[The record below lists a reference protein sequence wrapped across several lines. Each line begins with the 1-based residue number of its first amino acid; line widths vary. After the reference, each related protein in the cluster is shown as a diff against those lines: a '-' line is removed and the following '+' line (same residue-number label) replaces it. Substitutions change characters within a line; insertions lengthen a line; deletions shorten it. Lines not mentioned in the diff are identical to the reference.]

1 MKLSNLLF
9 NSLKESPKEAKI
21 ISHQLMLRSSMIR
34 QHTSGIYTW
43 LPLGFKVLKNIEN
56 IIRNN
61 QDEIGCNEMLMSTIQ
76 SSELWK
82 KSGRYADYGK
92 EMLRITDRHDNDL
105 LYGPTNEEVITDLFS
120 DYVNSY
126 KGLPK
131 YLYHIQWKFRDEIR
145 PRFGVM
151 RGREFLMKDAY
162 SFDLTEEAAFE
173 TYKKFFRSYLKTFLD
188 LGLQPIPVKAA
199 TGDIGGDLSHEFQI
213 LANTGESELAYD
225 SKLVDSNLYEKSYEE
240 ITAMY
245 SASDEMIDKS
255 KSDVII
261 GRGIEVG
268 HIFHFGQKYS
278 LPMRANI
285 TDKEGKNISVFM
297 GSYGVGLSRLVGA
310 VIEANHEQKGMI
322 WPKEIT
328 PWDLNLINLKSGDD
342 DCDRICTDLYSV
354 MNNNAL
360 KILYDDTR
368 ERAGAKLARA
378 DLIGLPY
385 QIMIGPKGIKDQL
398 YDLKC
403 RKSGDISRLSYNE
416 LLNFVH
422 IEFYIVEMHLR
433 NLLVMA
439 NCGLTFPYLI

>member
-199 TGDIGGDLSHEFQI
+199 TGAIGGDLSHEFQI

-240 ITAMY
+240 ITTMY

-268 HIFHFGQKYS
+268 HIFNFGTKYTKP
-278 LPMRANI
+278 LECFVLNQDGKRI
-285 TDKEGKNISVFM
+285 TPYM
-297 GSYGVGLSRLVGA
+297 GSYGIGVSRLTA
-310 VIEANHEQKGMI
+310 AIIEAFH
-322 WPKEIT
+322 
-328 PWDLNLINLKSGDD
+328 DD
-342 DCDRICTDLYSV
+342 
-354 MNNNAL
+354 
-360 KILYDDTR
+360 
-368 ERAGAKLARA
+368 
-378 DLIGLPY
+378 
-385 QIMIGPKGIKDQL
+385 KGIKWPINISPFKINIIMQSNSDYVSDVESIYNL
-398 YDLKC
+398 LITKYDNVSLDDRDLSIG
-403 RKSGDISRLSYNE
+403 RKIKDSELIGIPWTLIIGNNFKEKGQIELISRSNSDKIFLSKQE
-416 LLNFVH
+416 IENF
-422 IEFYIVEMHLR
+422 EFEQY
-433 NLLVMA
+433 
-439 NCGLTFPYLI
+439 TP

>member
-56 IIRNN
+56 IIRDN

-162 SFDLTEEAAFE
+162 SFDLTEEGAFE

-199 TGDIGGDLSHEFQI
+199 TGAIGGDLSHEFQI

-240 ITAMY
+240 ITTMY

-268 HIFHFGQKYS
+268 HIFNFGTKYTKP
-278 LPMRANI
+278 LECFVLNQDGKRI
-285 TDKEGKNISVFM
+285 TPYM
-297 GSYGVGLSRLVGA
+297 GSYGIGVSRLTA
-310 VIEANHEQKGMI
+310 AIIEAFH
-322 WPKEIT
+322 
-328 PWDLNLINLKSGDD
+328 DD
-342 DCDRICTDLYSV
+342 
-354 MNNNAL
+354 
-360 KILYDDTR
+360 
-368 ERAGAKLARA
+368 
-378 DLIGLPY
+378 
-385 QIMIGPKGIKDQL
+385 KGIKWPINISPFKINIIMQPNSDYVSDVESIYNL
-398 YDLKC
+398 LITKYDNVSLDDRDLSIG
-403 RKSGDISRLSYNE
+403 RKIKDSELIGIPWTLIIGNNFKEKGQIELISRSNSDKIFLSKQE
-416 LLNFVH
+416 IENF
-422 IEFYIVEMHLR
+422 EFEQY
-433 NLLVMA
+433 
-439 NCGLTFPYLI
+439 TP

>member
-43 LPLGFKVLKNIEN
+43 LPIGFKVLKNIEN

-199 TGDIGGDLSHEFQI
+199 TGAIGGDLSHEFQI

-240 ITAMY
+240 ITTMY

-255 KSDVII
+255 KSNVII

-268 HIFHFGQKYS
+268 HIFNFGTKYTKP
-278 LPMRANI
+278 LECYVLNQDGKRI
-285 TDKEGKNISVFM
+285 TPYM
-297 GSYGVGLSRLVGA
+297 GSYGIGVSRLTA
-310 VIEANHEQKGMI
+310 AIIEAFH
-322 WPKEIT
+322 
-328 PWDLNLINLKSGDD
+328 DD
-342 DCDRICTDLYSV
+342 
-354 MNNNAL
+354 
-360 KILYDDTR
+360 
-368 ERAGAKLARA
+368 
-378 DLIGLPY
+378 
-385 QIMIGPKGIKDQL
+385 KGIKWPINISPFKINIIMQPNPDYISDVESIYNL
-398 YDLKC
+398 LITKYDNVSLDDRDLSIG
-403 RKSGDISRLSYNE
+403 RKIKDSELIGIPWTLIIGNNFKEKGQIELISRSNSDKIFLSKQE
-416 LLNFVH
+416 IENF
-422 IEFYIVEMHLR
+422 EFEQY
-433 NLLVMA
+433 
-439 NCGLTFPYLI
+439 TP

>member
-199 TGDIGGDLSHEFQI
+199 TGAIGGDLSHEFQI

-240 ITAMY
+240 ITTMY

-268 HIFHFGQKYS
+268 HIFNFGTKYTKP
-278 LPMRANI
+278 LECFVLNQDGIRI
-285 TDKEGKNISVFM
+285 TPYM
-297 GSYGVGLSRLVGA
+297 GSYGIGVSRLTA
-310 VIEANHEQKGMI
+310 AIIEAFH
-322 WPKEIT
+322 
-328 PWDLNLINLKSGDD
+328 DD
-342 DCDRICTDLYSV
+342 
-354 MNNNAL
+354 
-360 KILYDDTR
+360 
-368 ERAGAKLARA
+368 
-378 DLIGLPY
+378 
-385 QIMIGPKGIKDQL
+385 KGIKWPINISPFKINIIMQPNPDYISDVESIYNL
-398 YDLKC
+398 LITKYDNVSLDDRDLSIG
-403 RKSGDISRLSYNE
+403 RKIKDSELIGIPWTMIIGNNFKEKGQIELISRSNSDKIFLSKQE
-416 LLNFVH
+416 IENF
-422 IEFYIVEMHLR
+422 EFEQY
-433 NLLVMA
+433 
-439 NCGLTFPYLI
+439 TP

>member
-199 TGDIGGDLSHEFQI
+199 TGAIGGDLSHEFQI

-225 SKLVDSNLYEKSYEE
+225 SKLVDSNLYKKSYEE

-268 HIFHFGQKYS
+268 HIFNFGTKYTKP
-278 LPMRANI
+278 LECFVLNQDGKRI
-285 TDKEGKNISVFM
+285 TPYM
-297 GSYGVGLSRLVGA
+297 GSYGIGVSRLTA
-310 VIEANHEQKGMI
+310 AIIEAFH
-322 WPKEIT
+322 
-328 PWDLNLINLKSGDD
+328 DD
-342 DCDRICTDLYSV
+342 
-354 MNNNAL
+354 
-360 KILYDDTR
+360 
-368 ERAGAKLARA
+368 
-378 DLIGLPY
+378 
-385 QIMIGPKGIKDQL
+385 KGIKWPINISPFKINIIMQPNSDYISDVESIYNL
-398 YDLKC
+398 LITKYDNVSLDDRDLSIG
-403 RKSGDISRLSYNE
+403 RKIKDSELIGIPWTLIIGNNFKEKGQIELISRSNSDKIFLSKQE
-416 LLNFVH
+416 IENF
-422 IEFYIVEMHLR
+422 EFEQY
-433 NLLVMA
+433 
-439 NCGLTFPYLI
+439 TP

>member
-199 TGDIGGDLSHEFQI
+199 TGAIGGDLSHEFQI

-240 ITAMY
+240 ITTMY

-268 HIFHFGQKYS
+268 HIFNFGTKYTKP
-278 LPMRANI
+278 LECFVLNQDGKRI
-285 TDKEGKNISVFM
+285 TPYM
-297 GSYGVGLSRLVGA
+297 GSYGIGVSRLTA
-310 VIEANHEQKGMI
+310 AIIEAFH
-322 WPKEIT
+322 
-328 PWDLNLINLKSGDD
+328 DD
-342 DCDRICTDLYSV
+342 
-354 MNNNAL
+354 
-360 KILYDDTR
+360 
-368 ERAGAKLARA
+368 
-378 DLIGLPY
+378 
-385 QIMIGPKGIKDQL
+385 KGIKWPINISPFKINIIMQPNSDYISNVESIYNL
-398 YDLKC
+398 LITKYDNVSLDDRDLSIG
-403 RKSGDISRLSYNE
+403 RKIKDSELIGIPWTLIIGNNFKEKGQIELISRSNSDKIFLSKQE
-416 LLNFVH
+416 IENF
-422 IEFYIVEMHLR
+422 EFEQY
-433 NLLVMA
+433 
-439 NCGLTFPYLI
+439 TP

>member
-34 QHTSGIYTW
+34 HHTSGIYTW

-199 TGDIGGDLSHEFQI
+199 TGAIGGDLSHEFQI

-240 ITAMY
+240 ITKMY

-268 HIFHFGQKYS
+268 HIFNFGTKYTKP
-278 LPMRANI
+278 LECFVLNQDGKRI
-285 TDKEGKNISVFM
+285 TPYM
-297 GSYGVGLSRLVGA
+297 GSYGIGVSRLTA
-310 VIEANHEQKGMI
+310 AIIEAFH
-322 WPKEIT
+322 
-328 PWDLNLINLKSGDD
+328 DD
-342 DCDRICTDLYSV
+342 
-354 MNNNAL
+354 
-360 KILYDDTR
+360 
-368 ERAGAKLARA
+368 
-378 DLIGLPY
+378 
-385 QIMIGPKGIKDQL
+385 KGIKWPINISPFKINIIMQPNSDYISDVESIYNL
-398 YDLKC
+398 LITKYDNVSLDDRDLSIG
-403 RKSGDISRLSYNE
+403 RKIKDSELIGIPWTLIIGNNFKEKGQIELISRSNSDKIFLSKQE
-416 LLNFVH
+416 IENF
-422 IEFYIVEMHLR
+422 EFEQY
-433 NLLVMA
+433 
-439 NCGLTFPYLI
+439 TP

>member
-162 SFDLTEEAAFE
+162 SFDLTEEDAFE

-199 TGDIGGDLSHEFQI
+199 TGAIGGDLSHEFQI

-225 SKLVDSNLYEKSYEE
+225 SKLVDSNLFEKSYEE

-268 HIFHFGQKYS
+268 HIFNFGTKYTKP
-278 LPMRANI
+278 LECFVLNQDGKRI
-285 TDKEGKNISVFM
+285 TPYM
-297 GSYGVGLSRLVGA
+297 GSYGIGVSRLTA
-310 VIEANHEQKGMI
+310 AIIEAFH
-322 WPKEIT
+322 
-328 PWDLNLINLKSGDD
+328 DD
-342 DCDRICTDLYSV
+342 
-354 MNNNAL
+354 
-360 KILYDDTR
+360 
-368 ERAGAKLARA
+368 
-378 DLIGLPY
+378 
-385 QIMIGPKGIKDQL
+385 KGIKWPINISPFKINIIMQPNSDYITDVESIYNL
-398 YDLKC
+398 LITKYDNVSLDDRDLSIG
-403 RKSGDISRLSYNE
+403 RKIKDSELIGIPWTMIIGNNFKEKGQIELISRSNSDKIFLSKQE
-416 LLNFVH
+416 IENF
-422 IEFYIVEMHLR
+422 EFEQY
-433 NLLVMA
+433 
-439 NCGLTFPYLI
+439 TP

>member
-21 ISHQLMLRSSMIR
+21 ISHKLMLRSSMIR

-56 IIRNN
+56 IIRTN

-199 TGDIGGDLSHEFQI
+199 TGAIGGDLSHEFQI

-240 ITAMY
+240 ITSMY

-268 HIFHFGQKYS
+268 HIFNFGTKYTKP
-278 LPMRANI
+278 LECLVLNQDGKRI
-285 TDKEGKNISVFM
+285 TPYM
-297 GSYGVGLSRLVGA
+297 GSYGIGVSRLTA
-310 VIEANHEQKGMI
+310 AIIEAFH
-322 WPKEIT
+322 
-328 PWDLNLINLKSGDD
+328 DD
-342 DCDRICTDLYSV
+342 
-354 MNNNAL
+354 
-360 KILYDDTR
+360 
-368 ERAGAKLARA
+368 
-378 DLIGLPY
+378 
-385 QIMIGPKGIKDQL
+385 KGIKWPINISPFKINIIMQPNPDYISDVESIYNL
-398 YDLKC
+398 LITKYDNVCLDDRDLSIG
-403 RKSGDISRLSYNE
+403 RKIKDSELIGIPWTLIIANNFKEKGQIELISRSNSDKIFLSKQE
-416 LLNFVH
+416 IENFKF
-422 IEFYIVEMHLR
+422 EQY
-433 NLLVMA
+433 
-439 NCGLTFPYLI
+439 TP

>member
-199 TGDIGGDLSHEFQI
+199 TGAIGGDLSHEFQI

-225 SKLVDSNLYEKSYEE
+225 SKLVDSNLFEKSYEE

-268 HIFHFGQKYS
+268 HIFNCGTKYTKP
-278 LPMRANI
+278 LECFVLNQDGKRI
-285 TDKEGKNISVFM
+285 TPYM
-297 GSYGVGLSRLVGA
+297 GSYGIGVSRLTA
-310 VIEANHEQKGMI
+310 AIIEAFH
-322 WPKEIT
+322 
-328 PWDLNLINLKSGDD
+328 DD
-342 DCDRICTDLYSV
+342 
-354 MNNNAL
+354 
-360 KILYDDTR
+360 
-368 ERAGAKLARA
+368 
-378 DLIGLPY
+378 
-385 QIMIGPKGIKDQL
+385 KGIKWPINISPFKINIIMQPNSDYISDVESIYNL
-398 YDLKC
+398 LITKYDNVSLDDRDLSIG
-403 RKSGDISRLSYNE
+403 RKIKDSELIGIPWTLIIGNNFKEKGQIELISRSNSDKIFLSKQE
-416 LLNFVH
+416 IENF
-422 IEFYIVEMHLR
+422 EFEQY
-433 NLLVMA
+433 
-439 NCGLTFPYLI
+439 TP

>member
-173 TYKKFFRSYLKTFLD
+173 TYKKFFRIYLKTFLD

-199 TGDIGGDLSHEFQI
+199 TGAIGGDLSHEFQI

-240 ITAMY
+240 ITTMY

-268 HIFHFGQKYS
+268 HIFNFGTKYTKP
-278 LPMRANI
+278 LECFVLNQDGKRI
-285 TDKEGKNISVFM
+285 TPYM
-297 GSYGVGLSRLVGA
+297 GSYGIGVSRLTA
-310 VIEANHEQKGMI
+310 AIIEAFH
-322 WPKEIT
+322 
-328 PWDLNLINLKSGDD
+328 DD
-342 DCDRICTDLYSV
+342 
-354 MNNNAL
+354 
-360 KILYDDTR
+360 
-368 ERAGAKLARA
+368 
-378 DLIGLPY
+378 
-385 QIMIGPKGIKDQL
+385 KGIKWPINISPFKINIIMQPNSDYISDVESIYNL
-398 YDLKC
+398 LITKYDNVSLDDRDLSIG
-403 RKSGDISRLSYNE
+403 RKIKDSELIGIPWTLIIGNNFKEKGQIELISRSNSDKIFLSKQE
-416 LLNFVH
+416 IENF
-422 IEFYIVEMHLR
+422 EFEQY
-433 NLLVMA
+433 
-439 NCGLTFPYLI
+439 TP

>member
-1 MKLSNLLF
+1 MKFSNLLF

-199 TGDIGGDLSHEFQI
+199 TGAIGGDLSHEFQI

-240 ITAMY
+240 ITTMY

-268 HIFHFGQKYS
+268 HIFNFGTKYTKP
-278 LPMRANI
+278 LECFVLNQDGKRI
-285 TDKEGKNISVFM
+285 TPYM
-297 GSYGVGLSRLVGA
+297 GSYGIGVSRLTA
-310 VIEANHEQKGMI
+310 AIIEAFH
-322 WPKEIT
+322 
-328 PWDLNLINLKSGDD
+328 DD
-342 DCDRICTDLYSV
+342 
-354 MNNNAL
+354 
-360 KILYDDTR
+360 
-368 ERAGAKLARA
+368 
-378 DLIGLPY
+378 
-385 QIMIGPKGIKDQL
+385 KGIKWPINISPFKINIIMQPNSDYVSDVESIYNL
-398 YDLKC
+398 LITKYDNVSLDDRDLSIG
-403 RKSGDISRLSYNE
+403 RKIKDSELIGIPWTLIIGNNFKEKGQIELISRSNSDKIFLSKQE
-416 LLNFVH
+416 IENF
-422 IEFYIVEMHLR
+422 EFEQY
-433 NLLVMA
+433 
-439 NCGLTFPYLI
+439 TP

>member
-199 TGDIGGDLSHEFQI
+199 TGAIGGDLSHEFQI

-240 ITAMY
+240 ITTMY

-268 HIFHFGQKYS
+268 HIFNFGTKYTKP
-278 LPMRANI
+278 LECFVLNQDGKRI
-285 TDKEGKNISVFM
+285 TPYM
-297 GSYGVGLSRLVGA
+297 GSYGIGVSRLTA
-310 VIEANHEQKGMI
+310 AIIEAFHDE
-322 WPKEIT
+322 
-328 PWDLNLINLKSGDD
+328 
-342 DCDRICTDLYSV
+342 
-354 MNNNAL
+354 
-360 KILYDDTR
+360 
-368 ERAGAKLARA
+368 
-378 DLIGLPY
+378 
-385 QIMIGPKGIKDQL
+385 KGIKWPIN
-398 YDLKC
+398 
-403 RKSGDISRLSYNE
+403 ISPFKINIIMQSNSDY
-416 LLNFVH
+416 VAD
-422 IEFYIVEMHLR
+422 VESIY
-433 NLLVMA
+433 NLLVTKYD
-439 NCGLTFPYLI
+439 NVSLDDRDLSIGRKIKDSELIGIPWTLIIGNNFKEKGQIELISRSNSDKIFLSKQEIENFEFEQYTP

>member
-126 KGLPK
+126 KSLPK

-162 SFDLTEEAAFE
+162 SFDLTEETAFE
-173 TYKKFFRSYLKTFLD
+173 TYKKFFRCYLKTFLD

-199 TGDIGGDLSHEFQI
+199 TGAIGGDLSHEFQI

-225 SKLVDSNLYEKSYEE
+225 SKLVDSNLFEKSYEE

-268 HIFHFGQKYS
+268 HIFNFGTKYTKP
-278 LPMRANI
+278 LECFVLNQDGKRI
-285 TDKEGKNISVFM
+285 TPYM
-297 GSYGVGLSRLVGA
+297 GSYGIGVSRLTA
-310 VIEANHEQKGMI
+310 AIIEAFH
-322 WPKEIT
+322 
-328 PWDLNLINLKSGDD
+328 DD
-342 DCDRICTDLYSV
+342 
-354 MNNNAL
+354 
-360 KILYDDTR
+360 
-368 ERAGAKLARA
+368 
-378 DLIGLPY
+378 
-385 QIMIGPKGIKDQL
+385 KGIKWPINISPFKINIIMQPNSDYIADVESIYNL
-398 YDLKC
+398 LITKYDNVSLDDRDLSIG
-403 RKSGDISRLSYNE
+403 RKIKDSELVGIPWTMIIGNNFKENGQIELISRSNSDKIFLSKQE
-416 LLNFVH
+416 IENF
-422 IEFYIVEMHLR
+422 EFEQY
-433 NLLVMA
+433 
-439 NCGLTFPYLI
+439 TP